1 MCAKEFSSQDYL
13 IISKLELMVNGH
25 TLTVSLEEFGL
36 SKYEAQAYVA
46 LISKGTISAG
56 ELAYYSDLP
65 RTKIYPTLLKLESK
79 KLAIISKSKPIM
91 CTAIAPE
98 DAFDP
103 IIHEQI
109 NKVNA
114 MNTLISN
121 LKKVSEESR
130 KSRGSEEKRY
140 LQVGANNVLEH
151 LKIMIDGSKSTIN
164 IMADQWGLGLLG
176 ECKEQ
181 LLSVLR
187 RNLEVKLL
195 VPTTQI
201 CSELYK
207 AIPSE
212 VKIRASDIIQNCFVF
227 DEAEVLMVD
236 SANGKG
242 AIFSSTEVLG
252 INQNR
257 VFADIWRNSIKTE
270 SLADMTK
277 NEAQEIYKIINIVN
291 EYGLTHILNSTMVSK
306 KPESDML
313 KLLEKNGINL
323 KSKSLDEVIEIMD
336 AILQIMCSGHVNFD
350 ANTKNITVESKL
362 NSGHSLPW
370 ASILDGCLQ
379 KQGYKTRTVYQNNS
393 NKGEK
398 VLIKIS
404 KN

>member
-1 MCAKEFSSQDYL
+1 
-13 IISKLELMVNGH
+13 MVNEH
-25 TLTVSLEEFGL
+25 ALTVSLEEFGL

-65 RTKIYPTLLKLESK
+65 RTKIYPTLLKLENK

-98 DAFDP
+98 DAFDS

-114 MNTLISN
+114 MNALVSN
-121 LKKVSEESR
+121 LKKASEESR

-140 LQVGANNVLEH
+140 FQINANNVLDQ
-151 LKIMIDGSKSTIN
+151 IRVMIEGAKSSIN
-164 IMADQWGLGLLG
+164 IMVDQWGLGLLE

-181 LLSVLR
+181 LLAVLR
-187 RNLEVKLL
+187 RNLEVRILL
-195 VPTTQI
+195 PSTQI
-201 CSELYK
+201 CSESYR
-207 AIPSE
+207 AIPNE
-212 VKIRASDIIQNCFVF
+212 VKIRVSDIVQNCFVF
-227 DEAEVLMVD
+227 DETEVLMVD
-236 SANGKG
+236 NENGKG

-252 INQNR
+252 VNQNR

-277 NEAQEIYKIINIVN
+277 NEAQEVYKIIRIIN
-291 EYGLTHILNSTMVSK
+291 ENGLPHILNSAMISK
-306 KPESDML
+306 KSDFEML

-323 KSKSLDEVIEIMD
+323 KSKSMDEIIEIMD
-336 AILQIMCSGHVNFD
+336 ATLQIMCSGHVNFD

-370 ASILDGCLQ
+370 TSILDECLQ
-379 KQGYKTRTVYQNNS
+379 KQGYKTRTVYQNNNS
-393 NKGEK
+393 KGEK